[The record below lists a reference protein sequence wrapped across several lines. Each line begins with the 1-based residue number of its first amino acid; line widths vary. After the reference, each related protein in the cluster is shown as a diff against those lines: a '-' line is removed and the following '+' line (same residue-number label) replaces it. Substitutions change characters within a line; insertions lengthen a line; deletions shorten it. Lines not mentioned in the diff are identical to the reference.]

1 VDLLALYDNATS
13 WTAARVA
20 GAADHLDA
28 PTPCTEWDVRR
39 LIDHLLAGQ
48 AMFAA
53 GPTGGPIA
61 PPAGPP
67 PALVGADPAAQ
78 YEMARSAT
86 LHAYAQPGVLETT
99 MKGFTGD
106 MPAMEVLG
114 IAFCDQLVHGWDLAR
129 ATGQDTAMPNGLA
142 DVAWM
147 MLDGRIPEAAR
158 GPGQNFGPIV
168 AVPADAT
175 AQAKLLGYCGR
186 TADQQGDR
194 P

>member
-1 VDLLALYDNATS
+1 MDLLALYDDATE
-13 WTAARVA
+13 WTADRVA

-53 GPTGGPIA
+53 GPTGGTIA
-61 PPAGPP
+61 PPTEPP

-78 YEMARSAT
+78 YEQARKAT
-86 LHAYAQPGVLETT
+86 LDAYARPGVLQTT
-99 MKGFTGD
+99 MTGFTGEVS
-106 MPAMEVLG
+106 ATEVLG

-129 ATGQDTAMPNGLA
+129 ATGQDTTMPDGLA

-147 MLDGRIPEAAR
+147 MLDGHIPEEAR
-158 GPGQNFGPIV
+158 TPGQNFGPIV

-186 TADQQGDR
+186 TPDGRGDR
-194 P
+194 S